1 MYSGT
6 RFWITN
12 FMKFICYILY
22 GIWYVFDTYG
32 FTCIICEKD
41 KCEMEYYRKKIP
53 CWKLYHSKD
62 HLLETSWTIFCKGF
76 DKTFDFYL
84 SKHVSL
90 RLLRKFERKLFLGL
104 EDPKHHSVVLPWL
117 YRKAYL
123 KYDIFGY
130 GTSGSQKI
138 IPFYYELTW
147 NRT

>member
-1 MYSGT
+1 ML
-6 RFWITN
+6 
-12 FMKFICYILY
+12 YIIRY
-22 GIWYVFDTYG
+22 IIYRIWYVFDTYG